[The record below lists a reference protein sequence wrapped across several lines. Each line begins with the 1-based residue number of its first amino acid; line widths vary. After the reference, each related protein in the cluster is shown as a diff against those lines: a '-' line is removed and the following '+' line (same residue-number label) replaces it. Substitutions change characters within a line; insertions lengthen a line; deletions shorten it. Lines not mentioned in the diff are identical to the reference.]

1 MVIKTKGTLPQYAT
15 KGAAGADL
23 QASEDCVLRRGVV
36 TVIPTGTRLEIPEG
50 YEGQVR
56 SRSGWA
62 RRGIIAPNAPGTID
76 SDYRGEIKMLLMN
89 LGDKEVEIHAGDR
102 IGQIVICPVVQA
114 EFVHDELSET
124 ERGEGGF
131 GHTGIR

>member
-1 MVIKTKGTLPQYAT
+1 VVVKTKGTLPQYAT

-23 QASEDCVLRRGVV
+23 QASEECILRRGVV
-36 TVIPTGTRLEIPEG
+36 VAVPTGTRLEIPEG

-62 RRGIIAPNAPGTID
+62 RRGIITTNAPGTID
-76 SDYRGEIKMLLMN
+76 SDYRGEIKVLLMN
-89 LGDKEVEIHAGDR
+89 LGDKEVTVNAGDR
-102 IGQIVICPVVQA
+102 IAQIVICPVARV